1 MRSHD
6 KSTARKV
13 YSIYVRIEETTINP
27 TAEQALA
34 CVRVCQWL
42 SNCYLDIHLFRFN
55 DQEGYLFILAGD
67 DLQIIVFPSG
77 NWRFE

>member
-1 MRSHD
+1 M
-6 KSTARKV
+6 
-13 YSIYVRIEETTINP
+13 VRIEETTIYP

-55 DQEGYLFILAGD
+55 DQAGYVFILAGD
-67 DLQIIVFPSG
+67 ELQIIVFPDG
-77 NWRFE
+77 LWRFE